1 MRIRLIGLLIS
12 ARFPYHLQLRRLEVS
27 RWEVSTRAGKRL
39 GRGVGSGRGDEHEWD
54 QSLGRRSREGPEYLF
69 ELRVSRAFFAD
80 PINFFSPSVLCY
92 PLLLLFTAPCLFVAC
107 RQREFSG
114 VWGAARI
121 FRLPLGPNAAYFF

>member
-1 MRIRLIGLLIS
+1 MGLLIS
-12 ARFPYHLQLRRLEVS
+12 AQFPYHLQLRRLEVS

-39 GRGVGSGRGDEHEWD
+39 GRGVGSGGGDEHQWD

-80 PINFFSPSVLCY
+80 PINFFLPVYFAILCFY
-92 PLLLLFTAPCLFVAC
+92 FLPLHVSLSHAGRGSF
-107 RQREFSG
+107 RGFSG